1 MTGNQVRPVIAGPR
15 PQEEA
20 MQQSLFDVLVKTPE
34 MIKYEAFKEANP
46 WVMPALLQMVYKLH
60 IQGHTH
66 YGIAALVEVLRYQ
79 HATTND
85 PTSEFKF
92 NNNYRAFMA
101 REIMQENPIFEGFFS
116 TRKSVADLSEDY

>member
-1 MTGNQVRPVIAGPR
+1 
-15 PQEEA
+15 
-20 MQQSLFDVLVKTPE
+20 MQLSFFDVLAISAE
-34 MIKYEAFKEANP
+34 QLKYEAFKEANP
-46 WVMPALLQMVYKLH
+46 WVMPQLLQMVYKLH
-60 IQGHTH
+60 GQGHTH

-85 PTSEFKF
+85 PTSDFKF

>member
-1 MTGNQVRPVIAGPR
+1 
-15 PQEEA
+15 
-20 MQQSLFDVLVKTPE
+20 MQLSLLAELDVPAERL
-34 MIKYEAFKEANP
+34 KYEAFKEANP

-85 PTSEFKF
+85 LNSEFKF

-101 REIMQENPIFEGFFS
+101 REIMQNNPMLDGFFS
-116 TRKSVADLSEDY
+116 IRKSVADLSEDY

>member
-1 MTGNQVRPVIAGPR
+1 
-15 PQEEA
+15 
-20 MQQSLFDVLVKTPE
+20 MQQSLFDVLEVPAE
-34 MIKYEAFKEANP
+34 QLKYEAFKEANP
-46 WVMPALLQMVYKLH
+46 WVMPALLEMVYKLH

-66 YGIAALVEVLRYQ
+66 YGIAALVEVLRYK

-85 PTSEFKF
+85 PNSEFKF

-116 TRKSVADLSEDY
+116 TRKSVADLTEDY

>member
-1 MTGNQVRPVIAGPR
+1 
-15 PQEEA
+15 
-20 MQQSLFDVLVKTPE
+20 MQLSLLAELDVPAERL
-34 MIKYEAFKEANP
+34 KYEAFKEANP

-85 PTSEFKF
+85 PNSEFKF

-116 TRKSVADLSEDY
+116 IRKSVADLSEDY

>member
-1 MTGNQVRPVIAGPR
+1 
-15 PQEEA
+15 
-20 MQQSLFDVLVKTPE
+20 MQLSFFDVLNDTPE
-34 MIKYEAFKEANP
+34 RLKYEAFKEANP
-46 WVMPALLQMVYKLH
+46 WVMPALLDMVYKLH

-116 TRKSVADLSEDY
+116 TRKSVADLLEDY

>member
-1 MTGNQVRPVIAGPR
+1 
-15 PQEEA
+15 
-20 MQQSLFDVLVKTPE
+20 MQPSLFDELTVPAELL
-34 MIKYEAFKEANP
+34 KYEAFKEANP
-46 WVMPALLQMVYKLH
+46 WVLPALLQMVYKLH
-60 IQGHTH
+60 CQGHTH

-85 PTSEFKF
+85 PNSDFKF

-101 REIMQENPIFEGFFS
+101 REIMQDNPIFEGFFS

>member
-1 MTGNQVRPVIAGPR
+1 
-15 PQEEA
+15 

-34 MIKYEAFKEANP
+34 MLRYEAFKEANP
-46 WVMPALLQMVYKLH
+46 WVIESLTKMCYN
-60 IQGHTH
+60 IYNNGRDH

-85 PTSEFKF
+85 PNSEFKF

>member
-1 MTGNQVRPVIAGPR
+1 MTDNQVRSVIAGPR

-20 MQQSLFDVLVKTPE
+20 MQISLFDVLAVPAEKL
-34 MIKYEAFKEANP
+34 KYEAFKEANP
-46 WVMPALLQMVYKLH
+46 WVMPALLEMVYKLH
-60 IQGHTH
+60 RQGHTH

-85 PTSEFKF
+85 PNSEFKF

-116 TRKSVADLSEDY
+116 TRKSVADLTEDY